1 MWFATVNELNL
12 EPYNDKEAPEC
23 KPHKDE
29 RTGFRRDVRN
39 NKVNK
44 KKQKERKKRRNR
56 QRQEGRN
63 LIFRLQKAIDHH
75 FPDLYEKIEA
85 IPECRKRPSYSLL
98 EIIMAGVA
106 MFLLKKGSRNAMNNE
121 RGDPRFRKNYE
132 RLFKARLPHM
142 DTVEDVM
149 ELLEERHV
157 ESLKAELVKGLLA
170 KKILRKYRLLGH
182 SYMVVI
188 DGTHVMDVQEGHCAH
203 CLHQTFKNGMVRY
216 FHNVLE
222 AKLVTDNGFCISLA
236 TEWIEN
242 SQEYDKQDCE
252 LKAFA
257 RLAVKLK
264 RFYPRLSL
272 CMVADGLY
280 PNQTFFRICQ
290 QQGWSWIVTLKDG
303 NLPSVWKRVLQRQA
317 LRHCRK
323 HEEWVWQGKQKIL
336 RRYEWHPRMSYQ
348 GFRVHW
354 YSCEE
359 VVEQEGSRFVW
370 LSSME
375 MDCYS
380 VIELSECGRL
390 RWKIENQGFDVQK
403 HHGYGLG
410 HQFSR
415 KSMPAMKN
423 YYQLMQIAHMFNQLF
438 ALSSLLAEV
447 RDNKE
452 SLTHIW
458 LCIIGELRHE
468 VLDLAVLATLLARRI
483 RIRYD

>member
-1 MWFATVNELNL
+1 M
-12 EPYNDKEAPEC
+12 
-23 KPHKDE
+23 
-29 RTGFRRDVRN
+29 
-39 NKVNK
+39 
-44 KKQKERKKRRNR
+44 
-56 QRQEGRN
+56 
-63 LIFRLQKAIDHH
+63 FRLKKTIDHH
-75 FPDLYEKIEA
+75 FPDLYEQIES
-85 IPECRKRPSYSLL
+85 IPECRKQPQYTLL
-98 EIIMAGVA
+98 ELIVAGIT
-106 MFLLKKGSRNAMNNE
+106 MFLFKKGSRNALNNE
-121 RGDPRFRKNYE
+121 RSEWKFCENYK

-149 ELLEERHV
+149 KVLDERHI
-157 ESLKAELVKGLLA
+157 ECLKVELVKGLLV
-170 KKILRKYRLLGH
+170 KKVLRKYRLLGQ
-182 SYMVVI
+182 SYMIVI
-188 DGTHVMDVQEGHCAH
+188 DGTHVMDVAAGHCEH
-203 CLHQTFKNGMVRY
+203 CLRQTFKNGRVRY

-222 AKLVTDNGFCISLA
+222 AKLVTDNDFCLSLA

-242 SQEYDKQDCE
+242 AQEYNKQDCE

-257 RLAVKLK
+257 RLAEKLK
-264 RFYPRLSL
+264 RCYPRLPL
-272 CMVADGLY
+272 CIVADGLY
-280 PNQTFFRICQ
+280 PNQTFFRICG

-303 NLPSVWKRVLQRQA
+303 NLPSVWKRVLQRQT

-323 HEEWVWQGKQKIL
+323 REEGIWQGKQKIL

-354 YSCEE
+354 YACEE
-359 VVEQEGSRFVW
+359 VVEQESNRFVW

-380 VIELSECGRL
+380 VIELSAYGRL

-415 KSMPAMKN
+415 KSMLAMKN

-438 ALSSLLAEV
+438 ALSSLLAQV
-447 RDNKE
+447 RESKE
-452 SLTHIW
+452 SLAHIW
-458 LCIIGELRHE
+458 LCIVGELRHE
-468 VLDLAVLATLLARRI
+468 LLDFSVLATLLVRRI